1 MIDFGLE
8 LDPLLCWDKSIC
20 ISSCKNF
27 VNFAKQTYFFY
38 FTPQLFQNTHISLSI
53 MHIYSNKIF
62 IFTHHQQSIHTH
74 HQPTQPPS
82 SKTIITMHHHQP
94 PSPQNPLIKQR
105 IKKIKTPKPT
115 NQTELQRW
123 SVVARRELQQV
134 SFEVCI
140 DEWDLAAIAAAWQ
153 KQRWHRLLLRRL
165 ALEIISGGLLW
176 RSVIKSEEPKIKKK
190 RWEWEA
196 LERKRES
203 EVKEREKKE

>member
-20 ISSCKNF
+20 ISWCKNF

-62 IFTHHQQSIHTH
+62 IFTHHQRSIHTH

-82 SKTIITMHHHQP
+82 SKTTITMHHHQP

-105 IKKIKTPKPT
+105 IKKIKTPKST

-123 SVVARRELQQV
+123 SMVARRELQQV
-134 SFEVCI
+134 SFKVCI
-140 DEWDLAAIAAAWQ
+140 DEWDLATITAAWQ
-153 KQRWHRLLLRRL
+153 KQRWHRLLLWRL
-165 ALEIISGGLLW
+165 ALEIINGGLLW
-176 RSVIKSEEPKIKKK
+176 RSVIKSEGPKIK
-190 RWEWEA
+190 
-196 LERKRES
+196 RKRVES
-203 EVKEREKKE
+203 EKH